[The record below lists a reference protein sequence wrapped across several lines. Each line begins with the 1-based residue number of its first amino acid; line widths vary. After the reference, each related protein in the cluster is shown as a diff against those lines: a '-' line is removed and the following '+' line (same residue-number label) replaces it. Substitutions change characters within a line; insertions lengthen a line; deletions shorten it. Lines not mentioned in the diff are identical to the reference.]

1 MQRGRKPRIRH
12 VQRRSKSAALG
23 QLAKAVAMMAV
34 LASVVEE
41 PVRSALEVGPMTN
54 VVLRIPVVRFAE
66 RLGF

>member
-1 MQRGRKPRIRH
+1 MRH

-23 QLAKAVAMMAV
+23 QLAKAVATMAV

-41 PVRSALEVGPMTN
+41 NVRSALEVGPMTN

>member
-1 MQRGRKPRIRH
+1 MQRERKRRIRH

-23 QLAKAVAMMAV
+23 QLAKAVATMAV

-41 PVRSALEVGPMTN
+41 TVRSALEVGPMTN